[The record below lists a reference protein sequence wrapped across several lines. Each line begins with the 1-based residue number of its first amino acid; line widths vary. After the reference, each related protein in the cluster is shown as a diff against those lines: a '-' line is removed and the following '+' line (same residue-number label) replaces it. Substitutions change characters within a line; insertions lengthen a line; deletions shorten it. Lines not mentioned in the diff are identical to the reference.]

1 VETKLFRDQLL
12 VLDCFEFLFLLCF
25 ENNLFLWDCCQ
36 IRKQNFCD
44 HIFVSL
50 FANVCLTACSS
61 LFFSFAC
68 VDGQGIC
75 EIQVQKPKKIKNEV
89 LAVQK

>member
-36 IRKQNFCD
+36 IRKQNFWD

-50 FANVCLTACSS
+50 FANVCLTAC

-89 LAVQK
+89 LAVKK